1 MNGESKK
8 NLLLHILD
16 ILQKY
21 SDEDHRLSQK
31 NIIERLEKEYDTEVE
46 RKGIRPNIE
55 KLINAGYSIEY
66 DEKIRHT
73 KGEENAVWT
82 NFYLCRDF
90 TDSELRFLIDS
101 LLCFSHL
108 PNSQCRE
115 LIEKL
120 EGLSS
125 VYFKSKMKHTS
136 VFNDDS
142 GGNKELFYTIE
153 ILAEAISKERKVTFN
168 YGEYGADKKMHC
180 RTQKDGSDRT
190 YLINPYQMVIKE
202 GRYYL
207 ICNKD
212 NFDTPANY
220 RVDRIM
226 NIKLTDEP
234 VKPITELKG
243 RNGEAF
249 DLTRYIKEHAYMFS
263 EEITPCSIRII
274 KKRISDVIDVF
285 GTNISIIQENE
296 NDVVINLYTDKMA
309 ILKFVKSYAPQA
321 VILDPPSLVQ
331 EMKEILETS
340 LKDYNEG

>member
-73 KGEENAVWT
+73 KGEENTVWT

-153 ILAEAISKERKVTFN
+153 ILAEA
-168 YGEYGADKKMHC
+168 
-180 RTQKDGSDRT
+180 
-190 YLINPYQMVIKE
+190 
-202 GRYYL
+202 
-207 ICNKD
+207 
-212 NFDTPANY
+212 
-220 RVDRIM
+220 
-226 NIKLTDEP
+226 
-234 VKPITELKG
+234 
-243 RNGEAF
+243 
-249 DLTRYIKEHAYMFS
+249 
-263 EEITPCSIRII
+263 
-274 KKRISDVIDVF
+274 
-285 GTNISIIQENE
+285 
-296 NDVVINLYTDKMA
+296 
-309 ILKFVKSYAPQA
+309 
-321 VILDPPSLVQ
+321 
-331 EMKEILETS
+331 
-340 LKDYNEG
+340 